1 VADRNPNAVDRPT
14 QCAYFGDVLVRE
26 EGPEDQDAV
35 RDVHRV
41 AFGSHGN
48 VVVSLVDGLRRS
60 LAVEQGLS
68 LVAVDEAD
76 SVIGHV
82 MFTRNLLDAPQ
93 RLVDVQVLSPLAV
106 RPPFQRQGV
115 GRELIRHG
123 LGALGQLGVPAVF
136 LEGSPAYYP
145 RHGFVAADELGF
157 RRPSLRIPKPA
168 FQVYL
173 MPAYAS
179 WMTGTLVYRQDF
191 WDHDAVGLRDF
202 TPT

>member
-1 VADRNPNAVDRPT
+1 MQSTGLCTV
-14 QCAYFGDVLVRE
+14 AYFGSVLVRE
-26 EGPEDQDAV
+26 EGPADQDAV

-48 VVVSLVDGLRRS
+48 VVLSLVEGLRRS

-68 LVAVDEAD
+68 LVAVDED
-76 SVIGHV
+76 NSVVGHV
-82 MFTRNLLDAPQ
+82 MFTRNLLDAPL
-93 RLVDVQVLSPLAV
+93 RLVDIQVLSPLAV
-106 RPPFQRQGV
+106 MPALQGQGV

-123 LGALGQLGVPAVF
+123 LGALSKLDVPAVF
-136 LEGSPAYYP
+136 LEGSPAYYS
-145 RHGFVAADELGF
+145 RNGFVAAGELGF
-157 RRPSLRIPKPA
+157 RRPSLRIPQPA
-168 FQVYL
+168 FQVCVL
-173 MPAYAS
+173 PAYAS